1 MMTYSG
7 SAPINLD
14 NPSDLPFSVSAHV
27 LPPLHR
33 LPPRAQSQ
41 EKSSHWEEK
50 HRSVPRSRLRPI
62 LRRWEEQS
70 VGVRHLLGRPRQ
82 CQLQYIHE
90 KHLFG
95 GLYLSFSCITSQEF
109 FYKTSLSITPALRSK
124 PLCTRNTRSS
134 LPNM

>member
-7 SAPINLD
+7 STSINLD
-14 NPSDLPFSVSAHV
+14 NPSDLPFSFSAHV

-33 LPPRAQSQ
+33 LPPSPQSQ
-41 EKSSHWEEK
+41 EKSTHWKEN
-50 HRSVPRSRLRPI
+50 HLSVPRS
-62 LRRWEEQS
+62 RWEEQS

-109 FYKTSLSITPALRSK
+109 FYKTFLSITPAWRSK
-124 PLCTRNTRSS
+124 QLCTRNTRLS